1 MRIRYAVLAASLA
14 TVLTA
19 CGSTLSGQALPGEMD
34 VRNLD
39 VGSYPTEPVNAHD
52 DDPVPPFY
60 EMYEVAAMRIADYV
74 INSRDIDAQM
84 TYGKRATTVSAGV
97 MPSALG
103 DEPAMSAIAKKHKML
118 YGFESNG
125 AAKDSRVETYGD
137 WPTKKADNRLTAT
150 TMVLQFP
157 DADRAAAAA
166 REFYDTDLAMKEGR
180 NQPVAIPGHPAALS
194 HWRPDS
200 PFLRTVLPHGPYVI
214 AFLLSVP
221 TPDQQ
226 ALTTLASNAFTEQIE
241 ALAETTPLTDEE
253 VMTLPWDPDHLLM
266 RTLNPDQLANPEG
279 SGYYVVTGKHGIL
292 HYAGDQLPTDRH
304 YIDEQLTKMSAQQ
317 VALSWGSIA
326 VRTPDEQTARRAVTE
341 KMFLWQVETEA
352 ANPPNLPDA
361 ACVENKRTG
370 AAKRFSCILAY
381 NEYVGIVSGNQL
393 LDAHQRAAAQYAL
406 FANSR

>member
-1 MRIRYAVLAASLA
+1 MRIRYALLAATLT

-19 CGSTLSGQALPGEMD
+19 CGSTLAGQALPGELD
-34 VRNLD
+34 VRTLD
-39 VGSYPTEPVNAHD
+39 VGSYPTEPLNAHD

-74 INSRDIDAQM
+74 INSGEIDAQM
-84 TYGKRATTVSAGV
+84 IYGKRATTLSAGL

-103 DEPAMSAIAKKHKML
+103 DEPTMSDIAKKHKML
-118 YGFESNG
+118 YGFESSG
-125 AAKDSRVETYGD
+125 AAKDSLVTTSGD

-150 TMVLQFP
+150 TMVMQFP
-157 DADRAAAAA
+157 DVDRAAAAA
-166 REFYDTDLAMKEGR
+166 KEFYDADFGRQEGR
-180 NQPVAIPGHPAALS
+180 NQPVALPAHPAALS

-226 ALTTLASNAFTEQIE
+226 ELAALASNAYTEQIE
-241 ALAETTPLTDEE
+241 ALAKTTPLTDEQ
-253 VMTLPWDPDHLLM
+253 VMALPWDPDHLLM
-266 RTLNPDQLANPEG
+266 RTLNPDQLAGPDG

-292 HYAGDQLPTDRH
+292 HYSGDQLPTDRH
-304 YIDEQLTKMSAQQ
+304 YVDEQLTKMSAQQ
-317 VALSWGSIA
+317 VALVWRSIA
-326 VRTPDEQTARRAVTE
+326 IRTPDEQTARRAVTE
-341 KMFLWQVETEA
+341 KMFPWKAEGEA
-352 ANPPNLPDA
+352 ASPPNLPDS
-361 ACVENKRTG
+361 ACVENKRPS
-370 AAKRFSCILAY
+370 AYKRFSCILAY

>member
-1 MRIRYAVLAASLA
+1 MRIRYALIAALT

-19 CGSTLSGQALPGEMD
+19 CGSSLSGQALPGEID
-34 VRNLD
+34 VRTLD
-39 VGSYPTEPVNAHD
+39 VGAYPTEPLNAHD
-52 DDPVPPFY
+52 DDPVPAFY
-60 EMYEVAAMRIADYV
+60 SMYDVAAMRIADYV

-84 TYGKRATTVSAGV
+84 VYGKRGTTFSAGV
-97 MPSALG
+97 MPSEMG
-103 DEPAMSAIAKKHKML
+103 DENAMSVVSKKHKML
-118 YGFESNG
+118 YGFESSG

-137 WPTKKADNRLTAT
+137 WPTKKAENRLTAT
-150 TMVLQFP
+150 TVVMQFP

-166 REFYDTDLAMKEGR
+166 KEFYDTDFGATQGR
-180 NQPVAIPGHPAALS
+180 NQPVAVPGHPAALS

-226 ALTTLASNAFTEQIE
+226 ALATLAASAYTEQIE
-241 ALAETTPLTDEE
+241 ALAKTTPLTDEQ
-253 VMTLPWDPDHLLM
+253 VMTLPFDPDHLLM

-279 SGYYVVTGKHGIL
+279 AGYYLVTGKHGIL

-317 VALSWGSIA
+317 VALSWGSIGI
-326 VRTPDEQTARRAVTE
+326 RTPDEQTARRAVNE
-341 KMFLWQVETEA
+341 KMFPWQVEAEA
-352 ANPPNLPDA
+352 AAPPNLPDS
-361 ACVENKRTG
+361 ACIENKRPG
-370 AAKRFSCILAY
+370 ASKRFSCIVAY

-406 FANSR
+406 FANS

>member
-1 MRIRYAVLAASLA
+1 MRIHYAALAATL
-14 TVLTA
+14 TLVLTA
-19 CGSTLSGQALPGEMD
+19 CGSTLSGQALPGEID
-34 VRNLD
+34 VRTLD
-39 VGSYPTEPVNAHD
+39 VGSYPTEPINAHD
-52 DDPVPPFY
+52 DDPIPPFY

-74 INSRDIDAQM
+74 INSGDVDAQM
-84 TYGKRATTVSAGV
+84 IYGKRATTVSAGV

-103 DEPAMSAIAKKHKML
+103 DEPAMSAVAKKHKML
-118 YGFESNG
+118 YGFESSG
-125 AAKDSRVETYGD
+125 AAKDSRVETYGG

-157 DADRAAAAA
+157 DAERAAAAA
-166 REFYDTDLAMKEGR
+166 KEFYDTDFGMQEGR
-180 NQPVAIPGHPAALS
+180 NQPVAIAGHPAALS

-214 AFLLSVP
+214 AFLLSVA

-226 ALTTLASNAFTEQIE
+226 ALTALAATAYTEQIE
-241 ALAETTPLTDEE
+241 ALAETTPLTDEQ
-253 VMTLPWDPDHLLM
+253 VMDLPWDPDHLLT

-279 SGYYVVTGKHGIL
+279 SGYYLVTGKRGIL
-292 HYAGDQLPTDRH
+292 HYSGDQLPTDRH
-304 YIDEQLTKMSAQQ
+304 YIDEQLTKMSAKQ

-326 VRTPDEQTARRAVTE
+326 IRTPDAQTARRAVTE
-341 KMFLWQVETEA
+341 KMFPWRVEGEA
-352 ANPPNLPDA
+352 ANPPNLPDS
-361 ACVENKRTG
+361 ACVDNKRPG
-370 AAKRFSCILAY
+370 ASKRFSCILAY

>member
-1 MRIRYAVLAASLA
+1 MRIRYAVLAATLA

-19 CGSTLSGQALPGEMD
+19 CGSTLSGQALPGEID

-39 VGSYPTEPVNAHD
+39 VGSYPTEPLNAHD
-52 DDPVPPFY
+52 DDPIPDLY
-60 EMYEVAAMRIADYV
+60 EMDEVAAMRIADYV

-84 TYGKRATTVSAGV
+84 TYGKRGTTVLAGL

-118 YGFESNG
+118 YGFASNG
-125 AAKDSRVETYGD
+125 ASMDSRVETDGG
-137 WPTKKADNRLTAT
+137 WPTKKAENRLTAT

-166 REFYDTDLAMKEGR
+166 KEFYDTDFGMQEGR
-180 NQPVAIPGHPAALS
+180 NQPVALPGHPAALS

-226 ALTTLASNAFTEQIE
+226 ALTALAANAYTEQIA
-241 ALAETTPLTDEE
+241 ALAKTTPLTDEQ

-266 RTLNPDQLANPEG
+266 RTLNPEELADPEG

-292 HYAGDQLPTDRH
+292 HYAGDPLPTDRH
-304 YIDEQLTKMSAQQ
+304 YIDEQLTKMSAQR

-326 VRTPDEQTARRAVTE
+326 VRTPDEHTARRAVTE
-341 KMFLWQVETEA
+341 KMFLWQVEGEA
-352 ANPPNLPDA
+352 ANPPGLPDA

-370 AAKRFSCILAY
+370 AAKRFSCIVAY